1 MQINLRGK
9 TYKLKNL
16 TDQEYDLAVKIAK
29 SKQPLDQCPTC
40 DSKPEVIPGS
50 GGVRERVNGTYR
62 YMGEEYPCECDA
74 QIALRARYLVANI
87 GEQYQRL
94 SWDEWSGCEQTK
106 SVVDTYIA
114 GWDKFFRQGIGIEF
128 YSPALGTGKTF
139 AATHIG
145 KELIKKSQSVYF
157 IPFIEMV
164 AAFDR
169 KDSDYIASRIRESG
183 FVILDEVIPPST
195 EAQRTFFA
203 TQLEALIRHRTNN
216 NLPTI
221 MTTNMD
227 QETLNAAYPRTYS
240 LLSAKQIRQEVVG
253 TDRRESIGIK
263 EMEIIA
269 NGETRPIT

>member
-1 MQINLRGK
+1 MQITLKSK

-16 TDQEYDLAVKIAK
+16 TDQEYDLATKLAK
-29 SKQPLDQCPTC
+29 SKLPLDQCPTC
-40 DSKPEVIPGS
+40 GSKMEAIPGS
-50 GGVRERVNGTYR
+50 GGVKQRINGIYK
-62 YMGEEYPCECDA
+62 YLGKEYDCECDA
-74 QIALRARYLVANI
+74 QIALRSRYLVANI

-94 SWDEWSGCEQTK
+94 DWNEWSGCPDTKIAVDLYLSEWEQ
-106 SVVDTYIA
+106 
-114 GWDKFFRQGIGIEF
+114 FFRQGMGLEF
-128 YSPALGTGKTF
+128 YSSALGTGKTF

-145 KELIKKSQSVYF
+145 KELIKQGQSVYF

-169 KDSDYIASRIRESG
+169 QDSDYIANRVRESG
-183 FVILDEVIPPST
+183 FVILDEVIPPIS
-195 EAQRTFFA
+195 EAQKSFFA

-240 LLSAKQIRQEVVG
+240 LLSAKQMRQEVAG

>member
-1 MQINLRGK
+1 MQITLRDK
-9 TYKLKNL
+9 KYKLKNL
-16 TDQEYDLAVKIAK
+16 TDQEYDLAVKLAK

-40 DSKPEVIPGS
+40 DSKMEVIPGS
-50 GGVRERVNGTYR
+50 GGVKQRISGQYK
-62 YMGEEYPCECDA
+62 YLGKEYECECDS

-94 SWDEWSGCEQTK
+94 DWGEWSGCKETK
-106 SVVDTYIA
+106 KTVDFYLDN
-114 GWDKFFRQGIGIEF
+114 WEKFFKQGMGIEF
-128 YSPALGTGKTF
+128 HSSALGTGKTF

-145 KELIKKSQSVYF
+145 KELIKQGQSVYF
-157 IPFIEMV
+157 IPFVEMT

-169 KDSDYIASRIRESG
+169 QDSDYIASRIRESG
-183 FVILDEVIPPST
+183 FVILDEVIPPIS
-195 EAQRTFFA
+195 EAQKSFFSN
-203 TQLEALIRHRTNN
+203 QLEALIRHRTNN

-227 QETLNAAYPRTYS
+227 AETLNIAYPRTYS
-240 LLSAKQIRQEVVG
+240 LLSAKQVRQEVAG
-253 TDRRESIGIK
+253 TDRREYIGLK

>member
-1 MQINLRGK
+1 M
-9 TYKLKNL
+9 
-16 TDQEYDLAVKIAK
+16 EA
-29 SKQPLDQCPTC
+29 
-40 DSKPEVIPGS
+40 IPGS
-50 GGVRERVNGTYR
+50 GGVKQRINGTYK
-62 YMGEEYPCECDA
+62 YLGKEYDCECDA
-74 QIALRARYLVANI
+74 QIALRSRYLVANI

-94 SWDEWSGCEQTK
+94 DWDEWTGCPDTKAAVDLYLSEWEQ
-106 SVVDTYIA
+106 
-114 GWDKFFRQGIGIEF
+114 FFRQGMGLEF
-128 YSPALGTGKTF
+128 YSSALGTGKTF

-145 KELIKKSQSVYF
+145 KELIKQGQSVYF

-169 KDSDYIASRIRESG
+169 QDSDYIANRVRESG
-183 FVILDEVIPPST
+183 FVILDEVIPPIS
-195 EAQRTFFA
+195 EAQKSFFA

-240 LLSAKQIRQEVVG
+240 LLSAKQMRQEVAG

>member
-1 MQINLRGK
+1 MQITLKDK

-16 TDQEYDLAVKIAK
+16 TDQEYDLANKLAK

-40 DSKPEVIPGS
+40 DSRMEVIPGS
-50 GGVRERVNGTYR
+50 GGVRERINGTYR
-62 YMGEEYPCECDA
+62 YMGEEHKCDCDA
-74 QIALRARYLVANI
+74 QMALRARYLVANI

-94 SWDEWSGCEQTK
+94 SWDEWNGCEDTK
-106 SVVDTYIA
+106 TVVDTYLN
-114 GWDKFFRQGIGIEF
+114 GWEQFFKQGIGIEF
-128 YSPALGTGKTF
+128 YSSALGTGKTF

-145 KELIKKSQSVYF
+145 KQLIKQNQSVYF
-157 IPFIEMV
+157 IPFIEMA

-169 KDSDYIASRIRESG
+169 HDSDYIANRIRESG
-183 FVILDEVIPPST
+183 FVILDEVIPPIS
-195 EAQRTFFA
+195 EAQRAFFGV
-203 TQLEALIRHRTNN
+203 QLEALIRHRTNN

-227 QETLNAAYPRTYS
+227 QETLHAAYPRTYS
-240 LLSAKQIRQEVVG
+240 LLSAKQIRQEVKG
-253 TDRRESIGIK
+253 TDRRESIGLQ

>member
-1 MQINLRGK
+1 MKITLQNK

-16 TDQEYDLAVKIAK
+16 TDQEYDLAVQFAK
-29 SKQPLDQCPTC
+29 SKHPLDQCPTC
-40 DSKPEVIPGS
+40 DSKMEVIPGS

-62 YMGEEYPCECDA
+62 YNGQEYNCECDA

-94 SWDEWSGCEQTK
+94 DWNEWNGCEDTK
-106 SVVDTYIA
+106 ETVDLYLK
-114 GWDKFFRQGIGIEF
+114 GWEQFFRQGMGIEF
-128 YSPALGTGKTF
+128 FSSKLGTGKTF

-145 KELIKKSQSVYF
+145 KELIKQGQSVYF

-169 KDSDYIASRIRESG
+169 QDSDYIASRVRESG
-183 FVILDEVIPPST
+183 FVILDEVIPPVS
-195 EAQRTFFA
+195 EAQKSFFA
-203 TQLEALIRHRTNN
+203 TQLEALVRHRTNN

-240 LLSAKQIRQEVVG
+240 LLSAKQIRQEVAG
-253 TDRRESIGIK
+253 TDRREYIGRK

>member
-1 MQINLRGK
+1 MQITLKNK

-16 TDQEYDLAVKIAK
+16 TDQEYDLAAKLAK
-29 SKQPLDQCPTC
+29 SKLPIDQCPTC
-40 DSKPEVIPGS
+40 NSKMEVIPGS
-50 GGVRERVNGTYR
+50 GGVRERITGTYK
-62 YMGEEYPCECDA
+62 YMGKEYNCECDA
-74 QIALRARYLVANI
+74 QIALRSRYLVANI

-94 SWDEWSGCEQTK
+94 DWAEWSGCQETKEIVDLYLNGWEQ
-106 SVVDTYIA
+106 
-114 GWDKFFRQGIGIEF
+114 FFRQGMGIEF
-128 YSPALGTGKTF
+128 FSPALGTGKTF

-145 KELIKKSQSVYF
+145 KELIKQGQSVYF

-169 KDSDYIASRIRESG
+169 QDSDYIASRVRESG
-183 FVILDEVIPPST
+183 FVILDEVIPPVS
-195 EAQRTFFA
+195 EAQKSFFA

-227 QETLNAAYPRTYS
+227 QETLSSAYPRTYS
-240 LLSAKQIRQEVVG
+240 LLSAKQMRQEVKG
-253 TDRRESIGIK
+253 TDRREFIGRK

>member
-1 MQINLRGK
+1 MQITLKNK
-9 TYKLKNL
+9 SYKLKNL
-16 TDQEYDLAVKIAK
+16 TDQEYDLATKLAK
-29 SKQPLDQCPTC
+29 SKLPLDQCPTC
-40 DSKPEVIPGS
+40 GSKMEAIPGS
-50 GGVRERVNGTYR
+50 GGVKQRIHGKYK
-62 YMGEEYPCECDA
+62 YLGKEYDCECDA
-74 QIALRARYLVANI
+74 QIALRSRYLVANI

-94 SWDEWSGCEQTK
+94 DWDEWSGCPDTKAAVDLYLSEWEQ
-106 SVVDTYIA
+106 
-114 GWDKFFRQGIGIEF
+114 FFRQGMGLEF
-128 YSPALGTGKTF
+128 YSSALGTGKTF

-145 KELIKKSQSVYF
+145 KELIKQGQSVYF

-169 KDSDYIASRIRESG
+169 QDSDYIANRVRESG
-183 FVILDEVIPPST
+183 FVILDEVIPPIS
-195 EAQRTFFA
+195 EAQKSFFA

-227 QETLNAAYPRTYS
+227 VETLNAAYPRTYS
-240 LLSAKQIRQEVVG
+240 LLSAKQMRQEVAG

>member
-1 MQINLRGK
+1 MQITLKNK

-16 TDQEYDLAVKIAK
+16 TDQEYDLAVKLAK

-40 DSKPEVIPGS
+40 DSKKDVIPGS
-50 GGVRERVNGTYR
+50 GGVRERIQGTYR
-62 YMGEEYPCECDA
+62 YMGKQYDCECDA

-94 SWDEWSGCEQTK
+94 DWNEWSGCERTK
-106 SVVDTYIA
+106 ELVDLYLN
-114 GWDKFFRQGIGIEF
+114 GWEQFFRQGMGIELF
-128 YSPALGTGKTF
+128 SSALGTGKTF

-145 KELIKKSQSVYF
+145 KELIKQGQSVYF
-157 IPFIEMV
+157 IPFVEMT

-169 KDSDYIASRIRESG
+169 QDSEYIAERIRTSG
-183 FVILDEVIPPST
+183 FVILDEVIPPIS
-195 EAQRTFFA
+195 EAQRSFFSV
-203 TQLEALIRHRTNN
+203 QLEALIRHRTNN

-221 MTTNMD
+221 MTTNMN
-227 QETLNAAYPRTYS
+227 QETLNRAYPRTYS
-240 LLSAKQIRQEVVG
+240 LLSAKQTRQEVAG
-253 TDRRESIGIK
+253 TDRREYIGFK

>member
-1 MQINLRGK
+1 MQITLKNK

-16 TDQEYDLAVKIAK
+16 TDQEYDLATKLAK
-29 SKQPLDQCPTC
+29 SKLPLDQCPTC
-40 DSKPEVIPGS
+40 GSKMEAIPGS
-50 GGVRERVNGTYR
+50 GGVKQRINGTYK
-62 YMGEEYPCECDA
+62 YLGKEYDCECEA
-74 QIALRARYLVANI
+74 QIALRSRYLVANI

-94 SWDEWSGCEQTK
+94 DWDEWTGCSDTK
-106 SVVDTYIA
+106 AAVDLYLSEWA
-114 GWDKFFRQGIGIEF
+114 QFFRQGMGLEF
-128 YSPALGTGKTF
+128 YSSALGTGKTF

-145 KELIKKSQSVYF
+145 KELIKQGQSVYF

-169 KDSDYIASRIRESG
+169 QDSDYIANRVRESG
-183 FVILDEVIPPST
+183 FVILDEVIPPIS
-195 EAQRTFFA
+195 EAQKSFFA

-227 QETLNAAYPRTYS
+227 VETLNAAYPRTYS
-240 LLSAKQIRQEVVG
+240 LLSAKQMRQEVAG

>member
-1 MQINLRGK
+1 MQITLKNK
-9 TYKLKNL
+9 SYKLKNL
-16 TDQEYDLAVKIAK
+16 TDQEYDLATKLAK
-29 SKQPLDQCPTC
+29 SKLPLDQCPTC
-40 DSKPEVIPGS
+40 GSKMEAIPGS
-50 GGVRERVNGTYR
+50 GGVKQRINGIYK
-62 YMGEEYPCECDA
+62 YLGKEYDCECDA
-74 QIALRARYLVANI
+74 QIALRSRYLVANI

-94 SWDEWSGCEQTK
+94 DWDEWSGCPDTKTAVDLYLSEWEQ
-106 SVVDTYIA
+106 
-114 GWDKFFRQGIGIEF
+114 FFRQGMGLEF
-128 YSPALGTGKTF
+128 YSSALGTGKTF

-145 KELIKKSQSVYF
+145 KELIKQGQSVYF

-169 KDSDYIASRIRESG
+169 QDSDYIANRVRESG
-183 FVILDEVIPPST
+183 FVILDEVIPPIS
-195 EAQRTFFA
+195 EAQKSFFA

-240 LLSAKQIRQEVVG
+240 LLSAKQMRQEVAG

>member
-1 MQINLRGK
+1 MQITLKNK

-16 TDQEYDLAVKIAK
+16 TDQEYDLATKLAK
-29 SKQPLDQCPTC
+29 SKLPLDHCPTC
-40 DSKPEVIPGS
+40 GSKMEPIPGS
-50 GGVRERVNGTYR
+50 GGVKQRISGTYK
-62 YMGEEYPCECDA
+62 YLGKEYDCECEA
-74 QIALRARYLVANI
+74 QIALRSRYLVANI

-94 SWDEWSGCEQTK
+94 DWDEWTGCPDTKAAVDLYLSEWEQ
-106 SVVDTYIA
+106 
-114 GWDKFFRQGIGIEF
+114 FFRQGMGLEF
-128 YSPALGTGKTF
+128 YSSALGTGKTF

-145 KELIKKSQSVYF
+145 KELIKQGQSVYF

-169 KDSDYIASRIRESG
+169 QDSDYIANRVRESG
-183 FVILDEVIPPST
+183 FVILDEVIPPIS
-195 EAQRTFFA
+195 EAQKSFFA

-227 QETLNAAYPRTYS
+227 VETLNAAYPRTYS
-240 LLSAKQIRQEVVG
+240 LLSAKQMRQEVAG

>member
-1 MQINLRGK
+1 MQITLKNK

-16 TDQEYDLAVKIAK
+16 TDQEYDLATKLAK
-29 SKQPLDQCPTC
+29 SKLPLDQCPTC
-40 DSKPEVIPGS
+40 GSKMEAIPGS
-50 GGVRERVNGTYR
+50 GGVKQRINGTYK
-62 YMGEEYPCECDA
+62 YLGKEYDCECDA
-74 QIALRARYLVANI
+74 QIALRSRYLVANI

-94 SWDEWSGCEQTK
+94 DWDEWTGCPDTKAAVDLYLSEWEQ
-106 SVVDTYIA
+106 
-114 GWDKFFRQGIGIEF
+114 FFRQGMGLEF
-128 YSPALGTGKTF
+128 YSSALGTGKTF

-145 KELIKKSQSVYF
+145 KELIKQGQSVYF

-169 KDSDYIASRIRESG
+169 QDSDYIANRVRESG
-183 FVILDEVIPPST
+183 FVILDEVIPPIS
-195 EAQRTFFA
+195 EAQKSFFA

-240 LLSAKQIRQEVVG
+240 LLSAKQMRQEVAG

>member
-1 MQINLRGK
+1 MQITLKSK

-16 TDQEYDLAVKIAK
+16 TDQEFDLATKLAK

-40 DSKPEVIPGS
+40 DSKMEVIPGS
-50 GGVRERVNGTYR
+50 GGVRERINGTYR
-62 YMGEEYPCECDA
+62 YNGEEHKCECDA

-94 SWDEWSGCEQTK
+94 NWDEWTGCEATK
-106 SVVDTYIA
+106 STVDLYLSS
-114 GWDKFFRQGIGIEF
+114 WEQFFRQGMGLEF
-128 YSPALGTGKTF
+128 HSSELGTGKTF

-145 KELIKKSQSVYF
+145 KELIKQGQSVYF

-169 KDSDYIASRIRESG
+169 QDSDYIANRIRESG
-183 FVILDEVIPPST
+183 FVILDEVIPPVS
-195 EAQRTFFA
+195 EAQKSFFA

-227 QETLNAAYPRTYS
+227 QETLHSAYPRTYS
-240 LLSAKQIRQEVVG
+240 LLSAKQIRQEVAG
-253 TDRRESIGIK
+253 TDRRESIGFK

>member
-1 MQINLRGK
+1 MQITLKNK

-16 TDQEYDLAVKIAK
+16 TDQEYDLATKLAK
-29 SKQPLDQCPTC
+29 SKLPLDQCPTC
-40 DSKPEVIPGS
+40 GSKMEAIPGS
-50 GGVRERVNGTYR
+50 GGVKQRIEGKYK
-62 YMGEEYPCECDA
+62 YLGKEYDCKCDA
-74 QIALRARYLVANI
+74 QIALRSRYLVANI

-94 SWDEWSGCEQTK
+94 DWDEWSGCPDTKIAVDLYLSEWEQ
-106 SVVDTYIA
+106 
-114 GWDKFFRQGIGIEF
+114 FFRQGMGLEF
-128 YSPALGTGKTF
+128 YSSALGTGKTF

-145 KELIKKSQSVYF
+145 KELIKQGQSVYF

-169 KDSDYIASRIRESG
+169 QDSDYIANRVRESG
-183 FVILDEVIPPST
+183 FVILDEVIPPIS
-195 EAQRTFFA
+195 EAQKSFFA

-227 QETLNAAYPRTYS
+227 QETLNTAYPRTYS
-240 LLSAKQIRQEVVG
+240 LLSAKQMRQEVAG